1 MRTSKNIP
9 VTFSFGSSLR
19 EQGIVGDEADKN
31 KLFRGSHAMKT
42 PQIKDIIL
50 YEDDRII
57 IFNKPAQMTSEKDN
71 SPGAISL
78 VDIAK
83 KYCPE
88 TMLCHRLDKETSGV
102 ILAAKSEEDYRRF
115 SIMFQNREIHKE
127 YHAVIEGVRKF
138 ENVMINLPLTKK
150 GTSRAV
156 VDKREGKRAETI
168 VDSLEQFKHYTLVK
182 AQPISGRFHQIRAHL
197 TAVGCPLVGDTLYGG
212 KPFFLSQVKRKY
224 NPNKDEEEVPIMGR
238 TALHSYGLKFEYPE
252 GQEFSVA
259 APYPKDF
266 ETMLKMLR
274 KFDVNKAIGVR
285 D

>member
-1 MRTSKNIP
+1 
-9 VTFSFGSSLR
+9 
-19 EQGIVGDEADKN
+19 
-31 KLFRGSHAMKT
+31 MKI

-57 IFNKPAQMTSEKDN
+57 VFNKPPHITSEKDN
-71 SPGAISL
+71 SPGSISL
-78 VDIAK
+78 FDIAK

-88 TMLCHRLDKETSGV
+88 IMLCHRLDKETSGV
-102 ILAAKSEEDYRRF
+102 ILAAKSEEDYRMF
-115 SIMFQNREIHKE
+115 SIMFQKREIHKE
-127 YHAVIEGVRKF
+127 YHAMIQGVRKF
-138 ENVMINLPLTKK
+138 ENVLINLPLTKK

-197 TAVGCPLVGDTLYGG
+197 TAVGCPLVGDILYGG
-212 KPFFLSQVKRKY
+212 KPFYLSQVKRKY
-224 NPNKDEEEVPIMGR
+224 NPNTDEEEVPIMGR
-238 TALHSYGLKFEYPE
+238 TALHSYALKFAYRE
-252 GQEFSVA
+252 GKEFLVS

-274 KFDVNKAIGVR
+274 KFDENQGLGVSASA
-285 D
+285 